1 MIPNQAEVQNQNWT
15 NESVDFGTNHANVDQ
30 SEPSLHSVMESG
42 SQVESVTM
50 IVEFIDSE
58 QKVCIR
64 ILGLKQDEQQNTDY
78 DERVLPYIVKS
89 TDQLQ

>member
-1 MIPNQAEVQNQNWT
+1 MIPNQAEVQNQNST
-15 NESVDFGTNHANVDQ
+15 NALVDFGTNHGMLQQSIRVNRTGRPNCGPELANVDQ
-30 SEPSLHSVMESG
+30 GEPSLHSVMESG

-64 ILGLKQDEQQNTDY
+64 VIGLKQD
-78 DERVLPYIVKS
+78 
-89 TDQLQ
+89 